1 MQGMRSS
8 FSFQT
13 FLFGLIFWFIG
24 VQPLGAVANE
34 AILITENTEQLN
46 LASMSQFYEDKDG
59 LLNIENIEDEE
70 FQSRFSSIDA
80 DSLNAGIT
88 RSVIWLKFDLRYLSY
103 LGENLGLWLLQVGH
117 PPLDL
122 VTLYAQDS
130 AGEFIAIHSG
140 DKYPFDLRTVAHPTF
155 LFPVEL
161 ESGET
166 KKFYLRVETSGSM
179 QIPIKLWSPLAYLEF
194 STLEDVLSGILLGIL
209 LVMMAYHLI
218 QFAAVRELCSLFF
231 CAYLACFTLYFLGT
245 NGIGMAFLWPGF
257 PQINSATPFF
267 MSLTS
272 VMSVVF
278 ARSYFRLGD
287 SIQWLDWLFLLVI
300 MAGLMIVP
308 ASLLIHYGIAARVV
322 MMQVFL
328 SLPLIITTGLYFWV
342 FRNDRAA
349 GYFSVAFIFL
359 LVGGGIQSLMLLGN
373 LDNSPLTANGI
384 ALGQAVQTLLLGVG
398 LAKRSRQIREERLL
412 EEERKLAMVEQQNE
426 HLLHGNQLK
435 REYLQ
440 GISRELSK
448 PVKRTARAL
457 ELFASETHKEHRE
470 SLLQE
475 AKECS
480 EETARIID
488 GLLRVEDFRANAANI
503 TEAPFHLRRQLEL
516 IENKMRVRARSKKL
530 DFKVSVDESVP
541 DVLYGDSDKLM
552 KSLSYLIDN
561 AFDFT
566 EDGRIEIKAKADLT
580 PNAEECRL
588 LLQVLDS
595 GIGVPSEW
603 DKKIYKIFQQADPA
617 RRVTGHYG
625 LGLPLCQHLVNRM
638 GGYVKHYSN
647 PDQGSCFEL
656 DITFRQCD
664 L

>member
-8 FSFQT
+8 FSFQS

-24 VQPLGAVANE
+24 VLPSGVIANE

-46 LASMSQFYEDKDG
+46 LALMSHIYEDRDG
-59 LLNIENIEDEE
+59 LLNIEDIESEA
-70 FQSRFSSIDA
+70 FQTRFKLVDA
-80 DSLNAGIT
+80 ESVNVGIT

-122 VTLYAQDS
+122 VTLYAQDPE
-130 AGEFIAIHSG
+130 GEFIAVHSG
-140 DKYPFDLRTVAHPTF
+140 DKYPFDLRAVAHPTF

-161 ESGET
+161 ESGAT
-166 KKFYLRVETSGSM
+166 TRFYLRVETSGSM
-179 QIPIKLWSPLAYLEF
+179 QIPVKLWSPLAYLEF
-194 STLEDVLSGILLGIL
+194 STLEDVLAGVLLGVL

-218 QFAAVRELCSLFF
+218 QFAAVRDLCSLFF
-231 CAYLACFTLYFLGT
+231 CGYLGCFMLYFLGT
-245 NGIGMAFLWPGF
+245 NGIGMAFIWPNF
-257 PQINSATPFF
+257 PQVNSATPFF

-272 VMSVVF
+272 VMSIIF

-322 MMQVFL
+322 MVQVFL
-328 SLPLIITTGLYFWV
+328 SLPLIIITGVYFWLL
-342 FRNDRAA
+342 RGDRSA
-349 GYFSVAFIFL
+349 GYFTVAFFFL
-359 LVGGGIQSLMLLGN
+359 LLGGGVQSLMLLGD
-373 LDNSPLTANGI
+373 LDSSPLTANGI
-384 ALGQAVQTLLLGVG
+384 ALGQALQTLLLGGG
-398 LAKRSRQIREERLL
+398 LAKRTRQVREERLL
-412 EEERKLAMVEQQNE
+412 EEERKVVLIEQQNE

-457 ELFASETHKEHRE
+457 ELFASESHKEHRE
-470 SLLQE
+470 PLLQE

-488 GLLRVEDFRANAANI
+488 GLLRVEDFRANAASI
-503 TEAPFHLRRQLEL
+503 TEAPFHLRRQLDL
-516 IENKMRVRARSKKL
+516 IENKMRIKAKSKKL
-530 DFKVSVDESVP
+530 NFNVLVDESVP
-541 DVLYGDSDKLM
+541 DVLYGDSDKLI
-552 KSLSYLIDN
+552 KSLSYLVDN
-561 AFDFT
+561 AVDFT
-566 EDGRIEIKAKADLT
+566 EQGLVEVRAKAVVT
-580 PNAEECRL
+580 PNTGECRL

-595 GIGVPSEW
+595 GIGIPSDW
-603 DKKIYKIFQQADPA
+603 DERVYKIFQQVDPE
-617 RRVTGHYG
+617 RRATGHYG

-638 GGYVKHYSN
+638 GGYVKHYNN
-647 PDQGSCFEL
+647 PNQGSCFEL
-656 DITFRQCD
+656 DITFRRCD

>member
-1 MQGMRSS
+1 MQGLRSS

-24 VQPLGAVANE
+24 VLPSGVMASE

-46 LASMSQFYEDKDG
+46 LASMSYFYEDRDG
-59 LLNIENIEDEE
+59 LLNIENIEREA
-70 FQSRFSSIDA
+70 FQSRFKPVET

-88 RSVIWLKFDLRYLSY
+88 RSVFWLKFDLRYLSY

-130 AGEFIAIHSG
+130 EGEFIAIHSG
-140 DKYPFDLRTVAHPTF
+140 DKYPFDLRAVAHPTF

-161 ESGET
+161 VSGDT
-166 KKFYLRVETSGSM
+166 KRFYLRVETSGSM
-179 QIPIKLWSPLAYLEF
+179 QIPVKLWSPLAYLEF
-194 STLEDVLSGILLGIL
+194 STLEDVLSGILLGVL
-209 LVMMAYHLI
+209 LVMMAYHFI
-218 QFAAVRELCSLFF
+218 QFIAVRDLCSILF
-231 CAYLACFTLYFLGT
+231 CAYLGCFMLYFLGA
-245 NGIGMAFLWPGF
+245 NGIGMAFIWPTF
-257 PQINSATPFF
+257 PQVNSATPFF

-272 VMSVVF
+272 VMSVLF
-278 ARSYFRLGD
+278 ARSYLPLGD
-287 SIQWLDWLFLLVI
+287 AIQWLDWLFLLVI

-322 MMQVFL
+322 MVQVFL
-328 SLPLIITTGLYFWV
+328 SLPLVIIAGLYFWLL
-342 FRNDRAA
+342 RGERAS

-359 LVGGGIQSLMLLGN
+359 LLGGGVQSLMLLGD

-398 LAKRSRQIREERLL
+398 LAKRTKQIREEQLL
-412 EEERKLAMVEQQNE
+412 EEERKVVLVEQQNE

-457 ELFASETHKEHRE
+457 KLFASESHEEHRQ

-488 GLLRVEDFRANAANI
+488 GLLRVEDFRANVTSI
-503 TEAPFHLRRQLEL
+503 TDAPFHLRRQLEL
-516 IENKMRVRARSKKL
+516 IENKLRVKAKGKKL
-530 DFKVSVDESVP
+530 EFKVSVDESVP

-561 AFDFT
+561 AVDFT
-566 EDGRIEIKAKADLT
+566 EQGFVKIRAKAT
-580 PNAEECRL
+580 VTANAGECRL

-595 GIGVPSEW
+595 GIGIPSDCDE
-603 DKKIYKIFQQADPA
+603 KIYKIFQQVNPE
-617 RRVTGHYG
+617 RRATGHYG

-638 GGYVKHYSN
+638 GGYVKHYNN
-647 PDQGSCFEL
+647 PDQGSCFEI

>member
-1 MQGMRSS
+1 MQGMRGS

-13 FLFGLIFWFIG
+13 FLFGLIFWFI
-24 VQPLGAVANE
+24 VILPSGAMANE

-46 LASMSQFYEDKDG
+46 LATMSEFYEDKDG
-59 LLNIENIEDEE
+59 LLNIENIESEA
-70 FQSRFSSIDA
+70 FQNLFNPIDA
-80 DSLNAGIT
+80 DTLNAGIT

-103 LGENLGLWLLQVGH
+103 LGETLGLWLLQVGH

-130 AGEFIAIHSG
+130 IGEFVAIHSG
-140 DKYPFDLRTVAHPTF
+140 DKYPFDLRSVAHPTF

-166 KKFYLRVETSGSM
+166 KRFYLRVETSGSM
-179 QIPIKLWSPLAYLEF
+179 QIPVKLWSPLAYLEF

-209 LVMMAYHLI
+209 LVMIAYHLS
-218 QFAAVRELCSLFF
+218 QFVAVRDLCSLFF
-231 CAYLACFTLYFLGT
+231 CAYLGCFTLYFLGT

-272 VMSVVF
+272 VMSVMF

-300 MAGLMIVP
+300 MAGMMIVP
-308 ASLLIHYGIAARVV
+308 SSLLIHYGIAARVV

-328 SLPLIITTGLYFWV
+328 SLPLIITTGLFFWV
-342 FRNDRAA
+342 FRNDRSA

-359 LVGGGIQSLMLLGN
+359 LLGGGIQSLMLLGH

-384 ALGQAVQTLLLGVG
+384 AIGQAMQTLLLGVG
-398 LAKRSRQIREERLL
+398 LARRSRQIRDERLL

-457 ELFASETHKEHRE
+457 ELFASESHEEHRE

-480 EETARIID
+480 KETAGIIE
-488 GLLRVEDFRANAANI
+488 GLLRVEDFKANAASI
-503 TEAPFHLRRQLEL
+503 TDAPFHLHRQLEL
-516 IENKMRVRARSKKL
+516 IENKMRIRAKGKKL
-530 DFKVSVDESVP
+530 EFKVSVDASVP

-552 KSLSYLIDN
+552 KSLSYLVDN

-566 EDGRIEIKAKADLT
+566 EEGGVEIRAATAIT
-580 PNAEECRL
+580 PNTEECRL
-588 LLQVLDS
+588 LIQVLDS
-595 GIGVPSEW
+595 GIGISSEW
-603 DKKIYKIFQQADPA
+603 DERIYKIFQQANPE
-617 RRVTGHYG
+617 RRTAGHYG
-625 LGLPLCQHLVNRM
+625 LGLSLCQHLVNRM
-638 GGYVKHYSN
+638 GGYVKHYNN